1 MQRKGRKILGNES
14 VISFFFV
21 FLTRISVILPIK
33 DALKGRKTEEKWQD
47 QNLNS

>member
-21 FLTRISVILPIK
+21 FLARISVILPIK